1 MKDSDRYLKFVEWSQ
16 EDGCYVGRCPE
27 IMLGGVHG
35 QDEQQVYVELC
46 EVVEEWIAT
55 IKEDGDELPAGLAGK
70 NFSGRFN
77 LRLAESLHRRLVVE
91 SAIAG
96 KSLNSLCAE
105 ILENAVSQGYQ
116 H

>member
-1 MKDSDRYLKFVEWSQ
+1 MKDSDRFLKIVEWSQ
-16 EDGCYVGRCPE
+16 EDRCYVGRCPE

-35 QDEQQVYVELC
+35 QDEQKVYAELC
-46 EVVEEWIAT
+46 EVVEEWT
-55 IKEDGDELPAGLAGK
+55 TTMKEDGDELPAGLAGK
-70 NFSGRFN
+70 KFSGRFN

-105 ILENAVSQGYQ
+105 ILHSAVSQKYP